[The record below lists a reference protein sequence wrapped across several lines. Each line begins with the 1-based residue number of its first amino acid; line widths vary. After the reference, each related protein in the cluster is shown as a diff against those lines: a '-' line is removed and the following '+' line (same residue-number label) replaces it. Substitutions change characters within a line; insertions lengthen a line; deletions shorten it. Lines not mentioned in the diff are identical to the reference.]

1 MSKKI
6 GKYIGGVI
14 GAAGALVAGTVL
26 LPEIGAGLLLS
37 GAGEA
42 VVDIIVA
49 ACSNAGI
56 AATTTAATAIGAKI
70 GNEVDKAKE
79 KNEQKY
85 YTQGE
90 KDGTKGMENMK
101 KCHQEEM
108 KAKNEE
114 CKKKDE
120 KIKNQEEYIKN
131 QDEFINDNIL

>member
-37 GAGEA
+37 GAGGA

-79 KNEQKY
+79 KNEQK
-85 YTQGE
+85 T
-90 KDGTKGMENMK
+90 NN
-101 KCHQEEM
+101 
-108 KAKNEE
+108 AKNFNLF
-114 CKKKDE
+114 CHNNRFF
-120 KIKNQEEYIKN
+120 IFSFSHNQSSYLLIYYNRKTTN
-131 QDEFINDNIL
+131 